1 MLARGAP
8 AMSRLVRHLQSA
20 CTLLAWVG
28 LLLLIGLWGRSYFV
42 WDRFSHA
49 TGELI
54 APGSPGGES
63 VGGWWTHRLVT
74 RWVMTQRGTVLMG
87 VDRYDSLAP
96 GADELSTQWAPS
108 MGWSREAIAATGQSS
123 NRPWWRWEAG
133 ERYVADVGF
142 ISASRQ
148 GVESRIVL
156 VPLWLIA
163 AVVGAP
169 MLLGWA
175 RRRRARRREA
185 GGRCV
190 KCGYDRRGLGKTMAC
205 PECGTP

>member
-1 MLARGAP
+1 MPTRFPKARLAMA
-8 AMSRLVRHLQSA
+8 
-20 CTLLAWVG
+20 LLAWA
-28 LLLLIGLWGRSYFV
+28 LLIASVALWGRSYWV
-42 WDRFSHA
+42 WDKVGLAR
-49 TGELI
+49 GELI

-133 ERYVADVGF
+133 EGYVADVGF

-163 AVVGAP
+163 AI
-169 MLLGWA
+169 LGGPLAWSWL
-175 RRRRARRREA
+175 RRRRVRRRVA
-185 GGRCV
+185 DGRCV
-190 KCGYDRRGLGKTMAC
+190 KCGYDRRGLGGGAAC
-205 PECGTP
+205 PECGVVPSGR